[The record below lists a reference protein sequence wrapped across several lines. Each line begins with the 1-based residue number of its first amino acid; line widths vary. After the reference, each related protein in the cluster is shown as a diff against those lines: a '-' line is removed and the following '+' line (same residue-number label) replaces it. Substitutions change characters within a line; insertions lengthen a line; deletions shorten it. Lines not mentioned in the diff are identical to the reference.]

1 MEMYSLHWIMEVE
14 HHCETVGHKKGT
26 RLLWWHTYCCV
37 SEARGCVRKAGVRKS
52 PDPETRI
59 AALTAIVGRET
70 NEPVNPIVAQGL
82 SDQASEVREASLH
95 LLRDSL
101 DLVPIPSL
109 ASVTTQDV
117 NPAFRI
123 ETMSLLVDQL
133 GKAESSSL
141 EDRDV
146 LRAIL
151 QQGLAD
157 PDSQLREQ
165 ATMLLENNE
174 ISLQFEV

>member
-14 HHCETVGHKKGT
+14 HHCEAVGHKKGT

-37 SEARGCVRKAGVRKS
+37 SEERGCVRKAGVRKS

-82 SDQASEVREASLH
+82 SDRATEVREASLH

-133 GKAESSSL
+133 GRAEGSSQD
-141 EDRDV
+141 DRDV
-146 LRAIL
+146 VWAIL
-151 QQGLAD
+151 
-157 PDSQLREQ
+157 
-165 ATMLLENNE
+165 
-174 ISLQFEV
+174 